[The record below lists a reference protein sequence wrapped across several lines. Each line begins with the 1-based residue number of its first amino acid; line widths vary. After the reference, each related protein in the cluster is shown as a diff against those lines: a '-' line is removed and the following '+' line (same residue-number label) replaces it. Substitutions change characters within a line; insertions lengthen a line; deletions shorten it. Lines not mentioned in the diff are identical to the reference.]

1 MRLSP
6 VIAAMLTLPALAQAP
21 QASNPFFQA
30 WTTPFQVP
38 PFGLIKAE
46 HYLPAIQEGFVRQK
60 AEVAGIAKNP
70 AAPTFANTVEAF
82 DDSGEFLARTTSVFS
97 SLVSAETNE
106 AMQALNQKISPMLAA
121 HADDL
126 LLDPELFKRV
136 KAVFDAREGLKL
148 NAEQRTLLG
157 RTYRR
162 FVRGGAGLPAGKQ
175 VRLRAVNAELAG
187 LQVKFG
193 DNLLKANNAYRLV
206 LDRREDLAGLPEGQ
220 IAAAAGAAKAAGLE
234 GKWVFTLKSPSFL
247 PFMENAANRE
257 LRRKLLLAYAA
268 RCEGGEGDNQ
278 AVFARIA
285 ALRAEK
291 AQLLGYETWAHFQL
305 AENMAK
311 DPAGAYRLLE
321 QLWKPA
327 LDVARRDRAE
337 LQAMMQK
344 DHPGQKLEAW
354 DWRYY
359 ETQVRRAKYDLDE
372 AAMRPYFPLERV
384 RDGAFGL
391 ATKLFGLTFTERKDL
406 PVYHSEVKTFEV
418 KEQDG
423 RHLGVLY
430 VDYHPRPGK
439 QGGAW
444 CGNLVDQW
452 VKDGQDIRPVVT
464 NVGNFSRPAGEAPAL
479 LSADEVNTLF
489 HEFGHA
495 LHSLVSSVRYR
506 ASGNVAIDFVE
517 MPSQILENWAFEPE
531 VLKTYARH
539 YKTGE
544 VIPAALVD
552 KLQKAEKFGQGF
564 ATTEYLAASLL
575 DLDWHTLADSKPRDP
590 AAFEKASLAKWGL
603 IPEILPRYRTPYFNH
618 SATDYSAGYYSYI
631 WSAVLDSDAFGAFK
645 EKGNLYDP
653 ATARAYRALL
663 AKTGSEDPA
672 GLYRAFRGRDPKV
685 EALLEKRGLK

>member
-1 MRLSP
+1 MRLFP
-6 VIAAMLTLPALAQAP
+6 VIATMLTLPVLAQAP
-21 QASNPFFQA
+21 QTANPLFQA

-38 PFGLIKAE
+38 PFGQIKAE
-46 HYLPAIQEGFVRQK
+46 HFLPAFKEGFARQK
-60 AEVAGIAKNP
+60 AEVAAIAKNP

-82 DDSGEFLARTTSVFS
+82 DDSGEFLARANSVFS
-97 SLVSAETNE
+97 SLVSAETTD
-106 AMQALNQKISPMLAA
+106 ALQALNNQVSPMLAA

-126 LLDPELFKRV
+126 LLDPALFKRV

-148 NAEQRTLLG
+148 NAEQRMLLE

-162 FVRGGAGLPAGKQ
+162 FVRGGAGLPAEKQ
-175 VRLRAVNAELAG
+175 VRLRAVNGELAG

-193 DNLLKANNAYRLV
+193 DNLLKANNAYRMV
-206 LDRREDLAGLPEGQ
+206 VERKEDLAGLPEGQ
-220 IAAAAGAAKAAGLE
+220 LIAAAEAAKAAGLA
-234 GKWVFTLKSPSFL
+234 GKWAFTLKSPSFL

-257 LRRKLLLAYAA
+257 LRKKLLLAYAS
-268 RCEGGEGDNQ
+268 RCEGGEGDNRG
-278 AVFARIA
+278 VFARIA

-291 AQLLGYETWAHFQL
+291 AQLLGFATWAHFQL

-327 LDVARRDRAE
+327 LEVTKRDRAE

-359 ETQVRRAKYDLDE
+359 ETQVRKAKYDLDE

-391 ATKLFGLTFTERKDL
+391 ATQLYGLTFTERKDL
-406 PVYHSEVKTFEV
+406 PVYHPEVKTFEV
-418 KEQDG
+418 KEKDG
-423 RHLGVLY
+423 KHLGVLY

-444 CGNLVDQW
+444 CNNLVDQW
-452 VKDGQDIRPVVT
+452 VKAGHDIRPVVT
-464 NVGNFSRPAGEAPAL
+464 NVGNFSRPAGEVPAL

-544 VIPAALVD
+544 VIPPVLVE

-575 DLDWHTLADSKPRDP
+575 DLDWHTITDRKPQDVT
-590 AAFEKASLAKWGL
+590 AFEKASLAKWGL

-631 WSAVLDSDAFGAFK
+631 WSAVLDSDAFRAFK

-653 ATARAYRALL
+653 ATAKAFRLL
-663 AKTGSEDPA
+663 LSKTGSEDPA
-672 GLYRAFRGRDPKV
+672 GLYRTFRGRDPQV